1 MHALTCTCHHLLG
14 FIRFHVAIV
23 LSGDFLHVGLSATS
37 LLGIKGVGIVLKN
50 DWLQEDTRKDRLWKT
65 DLKKKKGILFDSN
78 LQNYMKCVP
87 SEWIQ

>member
-14 FIRFHVAIV
+14 LIRFHVAIV

-50 DWLQEDTRKDRLWKT
+50 DWLQEETRKDRLWKA
-65 DLKKKKGILFDSN
+65 DLKKKKKKEFYLILIC
-78 LQNYMKCVP
+78 K
-87 SEWIQ
+87 IT